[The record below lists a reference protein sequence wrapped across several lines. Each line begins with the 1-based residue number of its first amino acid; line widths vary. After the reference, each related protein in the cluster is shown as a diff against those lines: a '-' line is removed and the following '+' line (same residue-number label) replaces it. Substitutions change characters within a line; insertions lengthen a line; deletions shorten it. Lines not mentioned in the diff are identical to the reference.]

1 MLAGSLWPPM
11 ARHWNKANIHLKIML
26 AAYGWPPQKEPQP
39 WMPKHDQRIAVV
51 MALPWQC

>member
-11 ARHWNKANIHLKIML
+11 AGHWNKANIHLKIML